1 MKQKKLSPRL
11 ILLFVLVSGLLAVLM
26 VWLWPLARDRLL
38 TRPDRTWQ
46 TMQRSGVWR
55 VALDPSFPPFE
66 MLDAQGKPVGFDVDL
81 AQALAAQ
88 WGLRVE
94 IVALAYDSL
103 LDALQAGR
111 ADSVISALPYDERMT
126 QNVAYSPAYFEAGIR
141 LVTRPGSPI
150 HSVADLAGH
159 TLAVEWGSMG
169 DTLARRLQREQPTLQ
184 LAQLE
189 TPEAAIYAL
198 VNGEEGSDN
207 PVDAL
212 LIDNVTLRQSQG
224 AGSALVAVG
233 PALEANPYVIA
244 TPLRAHELQ
253 SQIAAALGQLQANGQ
268 LAALEEKWF
277 GPVK

>member
-1 MKQKKLSPRL
+1 MKQKKYFSHL
-11 ILLFVLVSGLLAVLM
+11 ILLFIILALLLAALIG
-26 VWLWPLARDRLL
+26 WLWPLARDRFL

-46 TMQRSGVWR
+46 TMQGTGVWR

-66 MLDAQGKPVGFDVDL
+66 MLDEQGKPVGFDVEL

-94 IVALAYDSL
+94 IIALGFDSL

-150 HSVADLAGH
+150 HSVAELAGH
-159 TLAVEWGSMG
+159 TLAVEWGSVG
-169 DTLARRLQREQPTLQ
+169 DTLARRLQRDHPALK
-184 LAQLE
+184 LAQFE
-189 TPEAAIYAL
+189 TPQAAIDAL
-198 VNGEEGSDN
+198 VNGDQASNN

-212 LIDNVTLRQSQG
+212 LIDNVTLRQAQG
-224 AGSALVAVG
+224 TGAALVAVG

-244 TPLRAHELQ
+244 APLRAHDLQ
-253 SQIAAALGQLQANGQ
+253 SQISAALGQLQANGQ

-277 GPVK
+277 GPAK